1 MATIDGSVFG
11 TIADADGVVCLPVLV
26 GEFAKAKLLL
36 ATNTAMPIANHA
48 LDFRL
53 FVNMMI
59 SILLLA
65 SGWDV
70 WRQCQKAISWS

>member
-11 TIADADGVVCLPVLV
+11 VIADADGVVCLPELV
-26 GEFAKAKLLL
+26 GEFAKTKLLL

-48 LDFRL
+48 PDFRL

-59 SILLLA
+59 SNLLLA

-70 WRQCQKAISWS
+70 WRPCRKAISWS